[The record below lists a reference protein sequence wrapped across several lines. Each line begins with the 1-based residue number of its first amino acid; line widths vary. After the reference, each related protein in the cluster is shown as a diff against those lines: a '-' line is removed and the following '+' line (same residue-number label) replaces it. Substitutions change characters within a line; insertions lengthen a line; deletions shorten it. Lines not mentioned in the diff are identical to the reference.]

1 MKTPTVNT
9 MNQLLEA
16 VVKEGTGWRLK
27 ALGKPVAGKTG
38 TTNDFRDAWFIG
50 FTPQY
55 TAGVWVGIDDFTPLG
70 SGETGALAASPIV
83 LEFFQKA
90 LSQIPAQEFPVLK
103 IQEKDSGALK
113 DVLEEHKGV
122 REGPSKDEEEN

>member
-1 MKTPTVNT
+1 
-9 MNQLLEA
+9 
-16 VVKEGTGWRLK
+16 
-27 ALGKPVAGKTG
+27 
-38 TTNDFRDAWFIG
+38 
-50 FTPQY
+50 
-55 TAGVWVGIDDFTPLG
+55 
-70 SGETGALAASPIV
+70 